1 MLRYRFIVGGLER
14 VVMWWGCIVRQG
26 RGSTGFLVCS
36 QRKRQRRQGVAVD
49 RIGGDKQGKRKRKAP
64 ALRVV
69 AESDRVVP
77 LIRGQGKSA
86 DGLTVKQEAFA
97 ASVASGATLAAS
109 YRSAYDCEA
118 MSAGAI
124 HTEASKLMCNPAI
137 ARRIN
142 ALVDERKVKTSHDAA
157 RIRQHVIERLHVEAT
172 DPDNPP
178 AVRVRSLEL
187 LGKLDVVGMFKD
199 RAAAEPAEPTAGD
212 ITATLE
218 ARLKA
223 LLTKTG

>member
-1 MLRYRFIVGGLER
+1 MSKGEV
-14 VVMWWGCIVRQG
+14 
-26 RGSTGFLVCS
+26 
-36 QRKRQRRQGVAVD
+36 
-49 RIGGDKQGKRKRKAP
+49 DKQGKRQRKAP

-69 AESDRVVP
+69 AASPGSVVP

-97 ASVASGATLAAS
+97 SSVASGATLAAS
-109 YRSAYDCEA
+109 YRAAYDAGA
-118 MSAGAI
+118 MSASAI
-124 HTEASKLMCNPAI
+124 HNEASRLMDHPGVAQRVNH
-137 ARRIN
+137 
-142 ALVDERKVKTSHDAA
+142 LVQQNRAKTSHDAA

-212 ITATLE
+212 LTSTLE

-223 LLTKTG
+223 LLAKTG

>member
-1 MLRYRFIVGGLER
+1 MDHVGGEKT
-14 VVMWWGCIVRQG
+14 Q
-26 RGSTGFLVCS
+26 
-36 QRKRQRRQGVAVD
+36 
-49 RIGGDKQGKRKRKAP
+49 KRKRKAP
-64 ALRVV
+64 KLRVV
-69 AESDRVVP
+69 AESDKVIP

-97 ASVASGATLAAS
+97 AQVASGATLAAS
-109 YRSAYDCEA
+109 YRAAYDAGA
-118 MSAGAI
+118 MSAAAI
-124 HTEASKLMCNPAI
+124 HNEASKLMDHPGI
-137 ARRIN
+137 AVRVN
-142 ALVDERKVKTSHDAA
+142 VLVRERQAKTSHDAA

-199 RAAAEPAEPTAGD
+199 RAAVEQAEPTAGD

-223 LLTKTG
+223 LLAKTG

>member
-1 MLRYRFIVGGLER
+1 MCGEAGG
-14 VVMWWGCIVRQG
+14 WQW
-26 RGSTGFLVCS
+26 FLVCS
-36 QRKRQRRQGVAVD
+36 QGKRQRRQGVAVD
-49 RIGGDKQGKRKRKAP
+49 HVGREKTRERKRKAP
-64 ALRVV
+64 KLRVV
-69 AESDRVVP
+69 AESDKVIP

-97 ASVASGATLAAS
+97 AQVASGATLAAS
-109 YRSAYDCEA
+109 YRAAYDAGA
-118 MSAGAI
+118 MSASAI
-124 HTEASKLMCNPAI
+124 HNEASRLMDHPGI
-137 ARRIN
+137 AQRVN
-142 ALVDERKVKTSHDAA
+142 ALVRERQAKTSHDAA

-223 LLTKTG
+223 LLAKTGCWPSRTVGL